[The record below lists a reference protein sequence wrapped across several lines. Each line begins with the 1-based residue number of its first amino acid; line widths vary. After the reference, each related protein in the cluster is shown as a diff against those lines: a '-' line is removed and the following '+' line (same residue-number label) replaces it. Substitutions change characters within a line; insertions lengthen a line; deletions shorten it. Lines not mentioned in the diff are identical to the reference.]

1 MPESPRMASFQVLDW
16 IRGMRDDGRAF
27 FGDGSYRL
35 AGVLLRKDDTL
46 ERDGLPTLEHDGAS
60 SEEGSSGDER
70 GGNAS
75 DSSTA
80 STGALQTPA
89 RHVK

>member
-1 MPESPRMASFQVLDW
+1 
-16 IRGMRDDGRAF
+16 MRDDGRAF

-35 AGVLLRKDDTL
+35 AGVLLRKEDTL
-46 ERDGLPTLEHDGAS
+46 ERDVLPTLERDGAS

-70 GGNAS
+70 GGTAS

-80 STGALQTPA
+80 STGGCCRWQLPLCAAAASGWSRFTG
-89 RHVK
+89 